1 MRTLLDSTLARM
13 RKDRMSVSI
22 HGLLESV
29 LSVEKQEYNCMDKER
44 KKHKKEKNGKLKA
57 RRPSPPTSP
66 YTFRLSLEK

>member
-1 MRTLLDSTLARM
+1 MAGQGNT
-13 RKDRMSVSI
+13 
-22 HGLLESV
+22 